1 MLITQ
6 AIEVDQP
13 IDSVWKFF
21 DNIPQVAAC
30 IPGANLTNEIAKDHF
45 NGDVIIS
52 AGPVKLEFAGS
63 AKVKLRDNAKKTIAI
78 DASGSDKKG
87 RGAASAVLSAT
98 LVPIGKGT
106 KINISLD
113 LQISG
118 AAAQYG
124 RGLVAD
130 ITAVLVNQTAESMKA
145 RLNAIAMGLDP
156 NSVTGAK
163 AASGLTIGLMAFK
176 RASVRV
182 FARFFLPYQAVPRR

>member
-13 IDSVWKFF
+13 IDLVWKFF
-21 DNIPQVAAC
+21 DNIPRVAAC

-63 AKVKLRDNAKKTIAI
+63 AKVKFRDNDKKTISI

-87 RGAASAVLSAT
+87 RGAATAVLSAT
-98 LVPIGKGT
+98 LVPIGNGT
-106 KINISLD
+106 KINISLE
-113 LQISG
+113 LEISG

-124 RGLVAD
+124 RGLVSD
-130 ITAVLVNQTAESMKA
+130 LTAVLVNQTAERMKA

-156 NSVTGAK
+156 NSVAGAK

>member
-13 IDSVWKFF
+13 IDLVWKFF
-21 DNIPQVAAC
+21 DNIPRVAAC

-63 AKVKLRDNAKKTIAI
+63 AKVKFRDNDKKTIAI

-87 RGAASAVLSAT
+87 RGAATAVLSAT
-98 LVPIGKGT
+98 LVPIGNGT
-106 KINISLD
+106 KINISLE
-113 LQISG
+113 LEISG

-124 RGLVAD
+124 RGLVSD
-130 ITAVLVNQTAESMKA
+130 LTAVLVNQTAERMKA

-156 NSVTGAK
+156 NSVAGAK